1 MKLEKTKRKI
11 KNQLPPRWRG
21 GSQLQN
27 QKQVQ
32 NVVVNLP
39 VMKSSASRKR
49 KPKILK
55 TSTKQGPNKTHFQS
69 PIYMPP
75 VVSYNPKQ
83 DNNFLLT
90 EIMKHVKGV
99 SAPTA
104 SSSNNQIEKPKVS
117 DEQIALDQI
126 QQVQPSLPQAFNTSA
141 PPNRSLSLV
150 QEMQSDTSNDHR
162 TLVKPVQFEAKQ
174 EPFKFKP
181 SLNFSTVE
189 LKEQKKR
196 KVRPSAISIVKM
208 QPSATSMDQQWA
220 ELETGGHFGLLGIN
234 SQQLKDHKDAK
245 RAFTFEALSLPT
257 LTEEPRP
264 TSEEI
269 DLGMVSQEAG
279 LIVQEDRVESNEPP
293 INLEPLS
300 MGASQS
306 FTREFIPSAE
316 DDDEFAESSD
326 IRGVSDAEVAKD
338 TQEFLD
344 FMKTL
349 NLSTGSSTR
358 SIQGA
363 ELLSPTKEPTLAEK
377 LNMPRAES
385 RFASPEAPEALA
397 ELLVLQA
404 KSKKVNS
411 NTDSRLQVADFRNK
425 PELMDAIKL
434 WNKENPTRKI
444 TTQKADKKG
453 SLTID
458 ELEFE
463 TIANGLTFTALKKNT
478 QKKAAGTKI

>member
-1 MKLEKTKRKI
+1 MKLEKTKRVTKL
-11 KNQLPPRWRG
+11 KK
-21 GSQLQN
+21 SQLQN

-39 VMKSSASRKR
+39 QAPRKR
-49 KPKILK
+49 KPKALK
-55 TSTKQGPNKTHFQS
+55 TPTKQAPNSAQFQS

-83 DNNFLLT
+83 DNNFILS
-90 EIMKHVKGV
+90 EIMKHIKG
-99 SAPTA
+99 STTQPLN
-104 SSSNNQIEKPKVS
+104 NNQIEKPKVS
-117 DEQIALDQI
+117 DEQIALDRITQT
-126 QQVQPSLPQAFNTSA
+126 QPPSLPQAFNTSA

-150 QEMQSDTSNDHR
+150 GEIKSETSNDR
-162 TLVKPVQFEAKQ
+162 TFVKPAQFEATQ
-174 EPFKFKP
+174 EPFKFNP
-181 SLNFSTVE
+181 LVAE
-189 LKEQKKR
+189 PKESKQESKNLRQDKIF
-196 KVRPSAISIVKM
+196 RPAIIKSEI
-208 QPSATSMDQQWA
+208 DQQWA

-234 SQQLKDHKDAK
+234 SQQLKDHKDAN

-269 DLGMVSQEAG
+269 DLGMVSQQAG
-279 LIVQEDRVESNEPP
+279 LIVQEDRVESNEPA
-293 INLEPLS
+293 INLDPLS
-300 MGASQS
+300 MGASQP
-306 FTREFIPSAE
+306 FTREFLPAIADE
-316 DDDEFAESSD
+316 DDDFVESND

-338 TQEFLD
+338 NQEFLD
-344 FMKTL
+344 FMKTID
-349 NLSTGSSTR
+349 LSTGSSSR
-358 SIQGA
+358 SRQGA
-363 ELLSPTKEPTLAEK
+363 ELLTQTREPTLSEK

-397 ELLVLQA
+397 ELLVQQA

-434 WNKENPTRKI
+434 WNRENPTRKI
-444 TTQKADKKG
+444 TTQKSDKKG

-458 ELEFE
+458 ELEVE
-463 TIANGLTFTALKKNT
+463 TIANGLNFTALKKNT
-478 QKKAAGTKI
+478 QKKVAGTKI